1 MAKRLTITN
10 IRESRDIPWFYQ
22 TNPPQNVE
30 LEEWLQNNR
39 DKVTFDVEIL
49 NNANYPNTQVLEYTF
64 TDDAA
69 ADEFLAFASSST
81 LGDAIKN
88 YHDSV
93 GITSTRTITDV

>member
-10 IRESRDIPWFYQ
+10 IRESQEIPWFYQ

-30 LEEWLQNNR
+30 LEEWLQTNR

-64 TDDAA
+64 ADDAA
-69 ADEFLAFASSST
+69 AEEFSAFAVSST
-81 LGDAIKN
+81 LGSAIQN
-88 YHDSV
+88 YHASV
-93 GITSTRTITDV
+93 GITSTRTITDL